1 MEHELWL
8 TAKFND
14 HLPDLGNWFLS
25 LVHEPAQARP
35 WENYITMEILVVVIL
50 MVVATVAR
58 SMFSVD
64 RPGGM
69 QHVFEL
75 IHEFLDGLA
84 SENIA
89 HHREKYAAYFGTV
102 FLFVLFANLLGL
114 IPIFE
119 SPTMFHYVPAGVALA
134 TFVYYHAMGV
144 GEHGPLGY
152 IKHFLGPM
160 PTGIFL
166 LPIEIISH
174 LARPLSLTIR
184 LFANMFAGE
193 QVTLVFLGMVPFMI
207 PALFMGLH
215 FFVGIIQA
223 YVFTLLAIIYVG
235 GAVAHEH

>member
-8 TAKFND
+8 TAQFND
-14 HLPDLGNWFLS
+14 HLAELGNSFLE
-25 LVHEPAQARP
+25 LVRLPPQARP
-35 WENYITMEILVVVIL
+35 WENYITMEILVAVIL

-84 SENIA
+84 AENIH

-102 FLFVLFANLLGL
+102 FLFILFANLIGL

-119 SPTMFHYVPAGVALA
+119 SPTMFYFVPTGIALA
-134 TFVYYHAMGV
+134 TFVYYHAMGI
-144 GEHGPLGY
+144 GEHGPIGY
-152 IKHFLGPM
+152 VLHFLGPL

-174 LARPLSLTIR
+174 IARPLSLTIR
-184 LFANMFAGE
+184 LYANMFAGE
-193 QVTLVFLGMVPFMI
+193 QVTVVFLGMVPLLV

>member
-8 TAKFND
+8 TAQFND
-14 HLPDLGNWFLS
+14 HLAGLGNSFLA
-25 LVHEPAQARP
+25 LARQPAQERP
-35 WENYITMEILVVVIL
+35 WENYITMEILVAVIL

-64 RPGGM
+64 RPGGL
-69 QHVFEL
+69 QHLFES
-75 IHEFLDGLA
+75 IQEFLDGQA
-84 SENIA
+84 AENIQ
-89 HHREKYAAYFGTV
+89 HRREKYMAFFGTV
-102 FLFVLFANLLGL
+102 FLFILFSNLIGL
-114 IPIFE
+114 IPGFE

-134 TFVYYHAMGV
+134 TFAYYHAMGI
-144 GEHGPLGY
+144 GEHGPIGY
-152 IKHFLGPM
+152 VLHFLGPM

-193 QVTLVFLGMVPFMI
+193 QVTLVFLGMVPFMV
-207 PALFMGLH
+207 PTLFMGLH

-223 YVFTLLAIIYVG
+223 YVFTLLAMIYVG